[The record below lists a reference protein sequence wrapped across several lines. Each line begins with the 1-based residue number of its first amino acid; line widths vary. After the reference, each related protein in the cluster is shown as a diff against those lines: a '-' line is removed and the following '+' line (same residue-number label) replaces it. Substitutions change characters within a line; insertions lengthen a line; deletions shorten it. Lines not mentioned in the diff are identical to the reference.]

1 MSGIAKT
8 CVTDDA
14 GALQQPATAALTAV
28 VLQHH
33 VQRLDCSFC
42 VRHGIPHA
50 VMTSKGGPMAAV
62 SVPHTCSI
70 TLTALEPWLTPVHTV
85 YQAAAGPAM
94 LSSSGGTSSASMRG
108 KAEHARSES
117 LHVGASVFKDRVAPS
132 GRRREQPMSGQGRT
146 QVRRPPFAAQLV
158 RSSGRLG
165 RRSVAATRPPSS
177 AMTMPA
183 AQVRRQVGHLAWTA
197 AHGGAST

>member
-1 MSGIAKT
+1 MSGIAKA
-8 CVTDDA
+8 CITDDA

-33 VQRLDCSFC
+33 NQRLDCRLC
-42 VRHGIPHA
+42 VQHGIPHA
-50 VMTSKGGPMAAV
+50 VTTSKGGPMAAV
-62 SVPHTCSI
+62 SVPHVCSI

-85 YQAAAGPAM
+85 HQAAGPAM
-94 LSSSGGTSSASMRG
+94 LSSSVGAISASMRE

-117 LHVGASVFKDRVAPS
+117 LHVRASVFKDLAAPS
-132 GRRREQPMSGQGRT
+132 GRRGEQPTSGQGRA
-146 QVRRPPFAAQLV
+146 QVRPSQFAAQLV

-165 RRSVAATRPPSS
+165 RRSVAVTHPPSS

-183 AQVRRQVGHLAWTA
+183 AHARRQVGHLARTA